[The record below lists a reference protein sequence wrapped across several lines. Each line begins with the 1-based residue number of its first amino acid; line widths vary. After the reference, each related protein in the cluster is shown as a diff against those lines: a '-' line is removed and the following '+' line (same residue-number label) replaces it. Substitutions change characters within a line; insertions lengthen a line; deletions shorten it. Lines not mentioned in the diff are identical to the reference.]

1 MKVATGLHPQKPVSR
16 GIPIVSQQGQAPVK
30 IAVHGAAGRMGIRI
44 LQLLREDPRT
54 QIVAAL
60 DRAGHPS
67 TGRDIAELIGAP
79 ATGILLSD
87 SPENLAGVDA
97 VIDFS
102 APQATMAI
110 AEACARQG
118 IALVVGTTGL
128 EPEQKEHLKGYAG
141 QIPLLVSPNVS
152 RAVNV
157 LMALVKQA
165 AGLLP
170 HADIEIVERHH
181 KFKKDA
187 PAAPPS
193 VMPTLWLTRLVWG
206 PKPMPTAAKAS
217 RANAPPGR
225 SACTPC
231 APATTLASTL
241 WFLA

>member
-1 MKVATGLHPQKPVSR
+1 M
-16 GIPIVSQQGQAPVK
+16 SQQGQAPVK

-60 DRAGHPS
+60 DRAGHPAM
-67 TGRDIAELIGAP
+67 GKDIAELIGAP
-79 ATGILLSD
+79 ATGIVLSD
-87 SPENLAGVDA
+87 SPVALAVGVDA

-110 AEACARQG
+110 AEACAQQG

-128 EPEQKEHLKGYAG
+128 EPEQKEHLKGHAG

-187 PAAPPS
+187 PS
-193 VMPTLWLTRLVWG
+193 GT
-206 PKPMPTAAKAS
+206 
-217 RANAPPGR
+217 
-225 SACTPC
+225 
-231 APATTLASTL
+231 APAIGNSFPSSSRGA
-241 WFLA
+241 WHAAHPRA